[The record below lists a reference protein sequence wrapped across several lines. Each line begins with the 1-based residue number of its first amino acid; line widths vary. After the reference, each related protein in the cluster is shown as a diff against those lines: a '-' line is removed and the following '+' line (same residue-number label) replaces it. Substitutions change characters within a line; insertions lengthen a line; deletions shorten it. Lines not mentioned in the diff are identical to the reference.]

1 MDKEFLQQVVE
12 LFIENGAKTL
22 TMDDIARHFG
32 MSKKT
37 LYQHYKNKEALLED
51 VLSYKLSEVVEKLNI
66 LDEKIENAVERMF
79 CRDQEIERAVESN
92 NSLLIKQLVKY
103 YPAIF
108 NRHMRAFSDK
118 FVSVLQRNIQ
128 RGRQQGFYRQDFDE
142 VTYATLFFQLIMS
155 YENSPLIDTDQIERR
170 NYHDQVMMFYL
181 NAITTEKGKEILK
194 KIKTTNEE

>member
-1 MDKEFLQQVVE
+1 MDKKFLEKVVD

-37 LYQHYKNKEALLED
+37 LYQLYKNKEALLED
-51 VLSYKLSEVVEKLNI
+51 VLSYKLAEVVEKLNI

-92 NSLLIKQLVKY
+92 NSLLIRQLVKY

-108 NRHMRAFSDK
+108 NRHMREFSNK
-118 FVSVLQRNIQ
+118 FVGVLERNIQ
-128 RGRQQGFYRQDFDE
+128 RGRQQGYYRDDFDS

-155 YENSPLIDTDQIERR
+155 YENSPFVDTTHIERR
-170 NYHDQVMMFYL
+170 DYHDQVMMFYM
-181 NAITTEKGKEILK
+181 NAITTEKGRKILK
-194 KIKTTNEE
+194 KIKSTNEY